1 LCGSWLIIFDFD
13 FKDDLVMK
21 AKLYQ
26 QSGAAIG
33 EVDLPDSVFAAEVN
47 ESLLHQVIKS
57 YQANLRQGTA
67 KTKGRGEVSGGGKKP
82 WRQKGTGRARAG
94 SNTSPVWARGGK
106 AFGPSPRDY
115 YTVIPRKLKKLALVS
130 ALSSRA
136 TDGLISVVDSIT
148 CDEPKTKVI
157 AGMLEAMNLA
167 GKKNLLILDND
178 GVNNVYLSSRNIRGL
193 DIRPVAEINALDI
206 ISSDNIIFGG
216 EGLITKVSEAVAK

>member
-1 LCGSWLIIFDFD
+1 
-13 FKDDLVMK
+13 MK
-21 AKLYQ
+21 AKLYGQ
-26 QSGAAIG
+26 TGSVKGDI
-33 EVDLPDSVFAAEVN
+33 DLPDSVFAAEVN

-82 WRQKGTGRARAG
+82 WKQKGTGRARAG
-94 SNTSPVWARGGK
+94 SNTSPLWKRGGK
-106 AFGPSPRDY
+106 AFGPTPRDY

-136 TDGLISVVDSIT
+136 ADGLISVVDSIV
-148 CDEPKTKVI
+148 CDEPKTKIIVT
-157 AGMLEAMNLA
+157 MLEGMNVA
-167 GKKNLLILDND
+167 DKKNLLILDNG
-178 GVNNVYLSSRNIRGL
+178 GVNNVYLSGRNIKGL

-216 EGLITKVSEAVAK
+216 EDLVTKLSEAVTK

>member
-1 LCGSWLIIFDFD
+1 LLI
-13 FKDDLVMK
+13 KDSKAMK
-21 AKLYQ
+21 AKLYRQ
-26 QSGAAIG
+26 DGTVVG
-33 EVDLPDSVFAAEVN
+33 DMDLPDAVFAAEVN
-47 ESLLHQVIKS
+47 EPLLHQVIKS

-136 TDGLISVVDSIT
+136 ADERVLVVESIS
-148 CDEPKTKVI
+148 CEEPRTKVV
-157 AGMLEAMNLA
+157 AAMLEAMNLA
-167 GKKNLLILDND
+167 GKKNLLILDNE
-178 GVNNVYLSSRNIRGL
+178 NAKNVYLSGRNIRALG
-193 DIRPVAEINALDI
+193 IRPVAEVNALDI
-206 ISSDNIIFGG
+206 IGADNIIFGG
-216 EGLITKVSEAVAK
+216 EGLITKVEKAVAK

>member
-1 LCGSWLIIFDFD
+1 
-13 FKDDLVMK
+13 MK

-26 QSGAAIG
+26 QDGSVKGD
-33 EVDLPDSVFAAEVN
+33 VDLPDSVFAAEVN

-67 KTKGRGEVSGGGKKP
+67 KTKSRGEVSGGGKKP

-94 SNTSPVWARGGK
+94 SNTSPLWARGGK

-136 TDGLISVVDSIT
+136 GDGLISVVDSIT
-148 CDEPKTKVI
+148 CNEPKTKVI
-157 AGMLEAMNLA
+157 VGMLEAMNLA
-167 GKKNLLILDND
+167 GKKNLLILDNE
-178 GVNNVYLSSRNIRGL
+178 GVNNVYLSSRNIRDL
-193 DIRPVAEINALDI
+193 NIRPVAEINALDI

-216 EGLITKVSEAVAK
+216 EGLITKVEESLKTKAEGAVAK

>member
-1 LCGSWLIIFDFD
+1 
-13 FKDDLVMK
+13 MK

-26 QSGAAIG
+26 QDGTVKG
-33 EVDLPDSVFAAEVN
+33 DVDLPDSVFAAEVN

-67 KTKGRGEVSGGGKKP
+67 KTKSRGEVSGGGKKP

-94 SNTSPVWARGGK
+94 SNASPLWRRGGK

-136 TDGLISVVDSIT
+136 ADGLISVVDSIS

-157 AGMLEAMNLA
+157 AKMFEAMNLA
-167 GKKNLLILDND
+167 GKKNLLILDNG

-193 DIRPVAEINALDI
+193 DIRPVTEVNALDI
-206 ISSDNIIFGG
+206 ISSDNIIFVG
-216 EGLITKVSEAVAK
+216 ESLITKVEEAVSK